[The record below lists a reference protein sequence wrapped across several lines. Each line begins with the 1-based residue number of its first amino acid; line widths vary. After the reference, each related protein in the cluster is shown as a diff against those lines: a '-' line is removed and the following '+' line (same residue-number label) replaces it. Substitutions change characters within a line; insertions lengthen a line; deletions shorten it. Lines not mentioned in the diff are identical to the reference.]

1 MLRVWSRIW
10 GVALAL
16 LGAAS
21 AAFGAPL
28 GPPTGFPPGLQVV
41 DTLVGDGP
49 AVGRGD
55 IVAVHYAGYLYDPAA
70 QDGHGKP
77 FDSTAEHGG
86 DPLVFRLGRNSVIAG
101 WEAGIT
107 GMQRGG
113 RRHLVIPPQLAY
125 GSRSVGRKVPAN
137 ATLVFEVTLVSLQVM
152 D

>member
-1 MLRVWSRIW
+1 
-10 GVALAL
+10 
-16 LGAAS
+16 
-21 AAFGAPL
+21 
-28 GPPTGFPPGLQVV
+28 
-41 DTLVGDGP
+41 VGDGP

-55 IVAVHYAGYLYDPAA
+55 IVAVSYAGFLYDPTAA
-70 QDGHGKP
+70 DGHGRP

-86 DPLVFRLGRNSVIAG
+86 NPLVFRLGRGSVIPG

-125 GSRSVGRKVPAN
+125 GGHSVGRKVPAN